1 VISNTEPAI
10 SALSLLREMNVR
22 ISLDDFGTGYSSLSY
37 LKRLPVTGLKI
48 DQSFVRDI
56 ASDPDDTAIV
66 RAIIAVAEE
75 LNLDV
80 TAEGVETAAQVEYLK
95 SHGCR
100 GAQGFYFA
108 RPMPANE
115 IRALLDGG
123 APPAK
128 SVPIEGEGWR
138 AT

>member
-1 VISNTEPAI
+1 
-10 SALSLLREMNVR
+10 
-22 ISLDDFGTGYSSLSY
+22 
-37 LKRLPVTGLKI
+37 
-48 DQSFVRDI
+48 
-56 ASDPDDTAIV
+56 V

-108 RPMPANE
+108 RPMPAGE
-115 IRALLDGG
+115 IRALLDGRVL
-123 APPAK
+123 PAR
-128 SVPIEGEGWR
+128 SIPVEGDGWR

>member
-1 VISNTEPAI
+1 
-10 SALSLLREMNVR
+10 M
-22 ISLDDFGTGYSSLSY
+22 SY

-75 LNLDV
+75 LDLDV

-100 GAQGFYFA
+100 GAQGYYFA
-108 RPMPANE
+108 RPMPASE
-115 IRALLDGG
+115 MRALLDGG
-123 APPAK
+123 ALPAT
-128 SVPIEGEGWR
+128 PIAVEGEGWR